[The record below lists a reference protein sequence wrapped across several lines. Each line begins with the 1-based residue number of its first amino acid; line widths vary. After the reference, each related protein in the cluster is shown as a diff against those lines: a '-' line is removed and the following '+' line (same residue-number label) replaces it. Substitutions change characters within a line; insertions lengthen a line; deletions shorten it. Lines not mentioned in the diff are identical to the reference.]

1 MFPAPASRSG
11 GDCVATGRRRCVQLH
26 IIVLAKQVP
35 DIERVKFLPDSNWV
49 DRKSA
54 DAEINPFDLNAVEAA
69 QQLKEKLGAKVTVIS
84 MGPAAAEAVLREAI
98 ARDADRG
105 ILLTDDAFAGADTLA
120 TSYALAAAIKKVGD
134 FDLILCGEK
143 TVDGDTGQIG
153 PAVAERLGITLLPFV
168 SQITEATAEKL
179 TAVTETS
186 AGSLNVEAVFPLVLT
201 GTKELNTPRLPTLKD
216 KLRAR
221 KAEVEKWTAADLGAD
236 TSKLGAAGSATTVVS
251 ISVPPEK
258 KRKGEVL
265 KGEDSANQLVAA
277 LDKAGLL
284 KG

>member
-1 MFPAPASRSG
+1 M
-11 GDCVATGRRRCVQLH
+11 H

-35 DIERVKFLPDSNWV
+35 DIERVKFLSDSNRV

-54 DAEINPFDLNAVEAA
+54 EAEINPFDLNAIEAA
-69 QQLKEKLGAKVTVIS
+69 QQMKEQLGATVTVIS
-84 MGPAAAEAVLREAI
+84 MGPPSAEAVLREAI

-105 ILLTDDAFAGADTLA
+105 ILLCDDSFAGADTLA
-120 TSYALAAAIKKVGD
+120 TSYALAAAIRKVGD

-143 TVDGDTGQIG
+143 TVDGDTGQVG
-153 PAVAERLGITLLPFV
+153 PAVAERLGIPLLPFV
-168 SQITEATAEKL
+168 SQITEFDSDKV

-186 AGSLNVEAVFPLVLT
+186 AGSLNVEATFPLLMT
-201 GTKELNTPRLPTLKD
+201 GTKELNTPRLPTLKE

-221 KAEVEKWTAADLGAD
+221 KAEVEKWTASDLGDVD
-236 TSKLGAAGSATTVVS
+236 TSKFGAAGSATWVES
-251 ISVPPEK
+251 IIVPPEK

-265 KGEDSANQLVAA
+265 KGEDAANELVAA

>member
-1 MFPAPASRSG
+1 M
-11 GDCVATGRRRCVQLH
+11 H

-35 DIERVKFLPDSNWV
+35 DIEKVKFLRETNRV

-54 DAEINPFDLNAVEAA
+54 DSEINPFDLNALEAA
-69 QQLKEKLGAKVTVIS
+69 QQMKEQLGATVTVIS
-84 MGPAAAEAVLREAI
+84 MGPQSAEAVLREGI

-105 ILLTDDAFAGADTLA
+105 ILLYDDSFAGADTLA
-120 TSYALAAAIKKVGD
+120 TSYTLAAAIRKVGD
-134 FDLILCGEK
+134 FDLILCGET
-143 TVDGDTGQIG
+143 TVDGDTGQVG
-153 PAVAERLGITLLPFV
+153 PGLAERLGVSLLPFV
-168 SQITEATAEKL
+168 SELTKVSTDKV

-186 AGSLNVEAVFPLVLT
+186 AGSLSVEASFPLLIT
-201 GTKELNTPRLPTLKD
+201 GTKELNTPRLPTLKE

-221 KAEVEKWTAADLGAD
+221 KAEVEKWTAADLGD
-236 TSKLGAAGSATTVVS
+236 VDPVKLGIAGSATWVES
-251 ISVPPEK
+251 IALPPEK

-265 KGEDSANQLVAA
+265 QGEDAASQLVAA

>member
-1 MFPAPASRSG
+1 M
-11 GDCVATGRRRCVQLH
+11 H

-35 DIERVKFLPDSNWV
+35 DIEKVKFLKDSNWV

-54 DAEINPFDLNAVEAA
+54 DTEINPFDLNAVEAA
-69 QQLKEKLGAKVTVIS
+69 QQMKEKLGATVTVIS
-84 MGPAAAEAVLREAI
+84 MGPATAEAVLKEAI

-120 TSYALAAAIKKVGD
+120 TSYALAAAIRKVGD

-153 PAVAERLGITLLPFV
+153 PAVAERLGVALLPFV
-168 SQITEATAEKL
+168 SQITEVTADKL

-186 AGSLNVEAVFPLVLT
+186 AGSLNVEATFPLVVT

-221 KAEVEKWTAADLGAD
+221 KAEVEKWTAADLAD
-236 TSKLGAAGSATTVVS
+236 AEPSKLGGAGSATWVES

-258 KRKGEVL
+258 KRMGEVFKGE
-265 KGEDSANQLVAA
+265 GSANRLVAA